1 MKPTLEIPIPP
12 TKQNLS
18 KGSNVDV
25 LEKIRLRAYELY
37 EQRGRGE
44 GHEVEDWL
52 KAEAEVIAQ
61 PVAA

>member
-25 LEKIRLRAYELY
+25 LEKIRIRAYELY
-37 EQRGRGE
+37 EQKGARGRARGRG
-44 GHEVEDWL
+44 L
-52 KAEAEVIAQ
+52 AES
-61 PVAA
+61 